1 MNKICF
7 GCGIKLQEKD
17 KNELG
22 YTPNLNN
29 ALCERCFKLK
39 NYNVLT
45 NKGINIDNDKLIN
58 KINELNTCVLFL
70 VDFINLD
77 SEVIEAYKKIKSKK
91 ILIITKADIIPKN
104 IKYQKLIQNIKNI
117 YDIKEDLILTSS
129 KTKLNIKTITK
140 LCLEEKNICLA
151 GFTNAGKSSLI
162 NALVGSDITVS
173 KKSNTTQD
181 FIKLNVN
188 GITIYDAPGFMSNIN
203 RENIPKSII
212 RPITY
217 QFPSRH
223 YLLIQDIKLNILE
236 NSNFTIYVGNEANI
250 IRRKENENVEC
261 KIIVPKNSDV
271 IIKGF
276 CFINFKNTCMISLN
290 TKDYEI
296 RPSIVGDYND

>member
-1 MNKICF
+1 MTKCV

-39 NYNVLT
+39 NYNILT

-77 SEVIEAYKKIKSKK
+77 SEVIDAYKKIKSKK

-129 KTKLNIKTITK
+129 KTKINIKTITK

-181 FIKLNVN
+181 FIKLNVD
-188 GITIYDAPGFMSNIN
+188 GINIYDAPGFMSNIN
-203 RENIPKSII
+203 RENIPRSII

-217 QFPSRH
+217 QFPSKH

>member
-1 MNKICF
+1 MTKCV

-39 NYNVLT
+39 NYNILT
-45 NKGINIDNDKLIN
+45 NKGININNDKLIN

-77 SEVIEAYKKIKSKK
+77 SEVIDAYKKIKSKK

-117 YDIKEDLILTSS
+117 YEIKEDLILTSS

-140 LCLEEKNICLA
+140 ICLEEKNICLA

-181 FIKLNVN
+181 FIKLNVD
-188 GITIYDAPGFMSNIN
+188 GINIYDAPGFMSNIN
-203 RENIPKSII
+203 RENIPRSII

-217 QFPSRH
+217 QFPSKH

>member
-1 MNKICF
+1 MTKCV
-7 GCGIKLQEKD
+7 GCGIKLQN
-17 KNELG
+17 KNVNEVG

-29 ALCERCFKLK
+29 ELCERCFKLK
-39 NYNVLT
+39 NYNILT

-58 KINELNTCVLFL
+58 KINELNSCVLFL

-77 SEVIEAYKKIKSKK
+77 SEVIDAYKKIKSKK

-140 LCLEEKNICLA
+140 ICLEEKNICLA

-181 FIKLNVN
+181 FIKLNVD
-188 GITIYDAPGFMSNIN
+188 GINIYDAPGFMSNIN
-203 RENIPKSII
+203 RENIPRSII

-217 QFPSRH
+217 QFPSKH

>member
-1 MNKICF
+1 MTKCV

-39 NYNVLT
+39 NYNILT

-77 SEVIEAYKKIKSKK
+77 SEVIDAYKKIKSKK
-91 ILIITKADIIPKN
+91 TLIITKADIIPKN

-129 KTKLNIKTITK
+129 KKKLNIKTITK
-140 LCLEEKNICLA
+140 ICLEEKNICLA

-181 FIKLNVN
+181 FIKLNVD
-188 GITIYDAPGFMSNIN
+188 GINIYDAPGFMSNIN
-203 RENIPKSII
+203 RENIPRSII

-217 QFPSRH
+217 QFPSKH
-223 YLLIQDIKLNILE
+223 YLLIKDIKLNILE

>member
-1 MNKICF
+1 MTKCV

-39 NYNVLT
+39 NYNILT

-129 KTKLNIKTITK
+129 KTKINIKTITK

-181 FIKLNVN
+181 FIKLNVD
-188 GITIYDAPGFMSNIN
+188 GINIYDAPGFMSNIN
-203 RENIPKSII
+203 RENIPRSII

-217 QFPSRH
+217 QFPSKH

-236 NSNFTIYVGNEANI
+236 NANFTIYVGNEANI

>member
-1 MNKICF
+1 MTKCV

-29 ALCERCFKLK
+29 ELCERCFKLK
-39 NYNVLT
+39 NYNILT

-58 KINELNTCVLFL
+58 KINELNSCVLFL

-77 SEVIEAYKKIKSKK
+77 SEVIDAYKKIKSKK

-140 LCLEEKNICLA
+140 ICLEEKNICLA

-181 FIKLNVN
+181 FIKLNVD
-188 GITIYDAPGFMSNIN
+188 GINIYDAPGFMSNIN
-203 RENIPKSII
+203 RENIPRSII

-217 QFPSRH
+217 QFPSKH

-236 NSNFTIYVGNEANI
+236 DSNFTIYVGNEANI

>member
-1 MNKICF
+1 MTKCV

-39 NYNVLT
+39 NYNILT

-77 SEVIEAYKKIKSKK
+77 SEVIDAYKKIKSKK

-140 LCLEEKNICLA
+140 ICLEEKNICLA

-181 FIKLNVN
+181 FIKLNVD
-188 GITIYDAPGFMSNIN
+188 GINIYDAPGFMSNIN
-203 RENIPKSII
+203 RENIPRSII

-217 QFPSRH
+217 QFPSKH

-236 NSNFTIYVGNEANI
+236 NSNFTIYVGNEADI

>member
-1 MNKICF
+1 MTKCV

-29 ALCERCFKLK
+29 ELCERCFKLR
-39 NYNVLT
+39 NYNILT

-77 SEVIEAYKKIKSKK
+77 SEVIDAYKKIKSKK

-140 LCLEEKNICLA
+140 ICLEEKNICLA

-181 FIKLNVN
+181 FIKLNVD
-188 GITIYDAPGFMSNIN
+188 GINIYDAPGFMSNIN
-203 RENIPKSII
+203 RENIPRSII

-217 QFPSRH
+217 QFPSKH

>member
-1 MNKICF
+1 MTKCV

-39 NYNVLT
+39 NYNILT

-181 FIKLNVN
+181 FIKLNVD
-188 GITIYDAPGFMSNIN
+188 GINIYDAPGFMSNIN
-203 RENIPKSII
+203 RENIPRSII

-217 QFPSRH
+217 QFPSKH

>member
-1 MNKICF
+1 MTKCV

-22 YTPNLNN
+22 YTPNLKN

-39 NYNVLT
+39 NYNILT

-77 SEVIEAYKKIKSKK
+77 SEVIDAYKKIKSKK

-140 LCLEEKNICLA
+140 ICLEEKNICLA

-162 NALVGSDITVS
+162 NTLVGSDITVS

-181 FIKLNVN
+181 FIKLNVD
-188 GITIYDAPGFMSNIN
+188 GINIYDAPGFMSNIN
-203 RENIPKSII
+203 RENIPRSII

-217 QFPSRH
+217 QFPSKH

-250 IRRKENENVEC
+250 IRRKETENVEC

>member
-1 MNKICF
+1 MTKCV
-7 GCGIKLQEKD
+7 GCGIKLQN
-17 KNELG
+17 KNVNEVG
-22 YTPNLNN
+22 YTPDLKNE
-29 ALCERCFKLK
+29 LCERCFKLK

-77 SEVIEAYKKIKSKK
+77 SEVIDAYKKIKSKK

-117 YDIKEDLILTSS
+117 YEIKEDLILTSS

-140 LCLEEKNICLA
+140 ICLEEKNICLA

-181 FIKLNVN
+181 FIKLNVD
-188 GITIYDAPGFMSNIN
+188 GINIYDAPGFMSNIN
-203 RENIPKSII
+203 RENIPRSII

-217 QFPSRH
+217 QFPSKH

>member
-1 MNKICF
+1 MTKCV
-7 GCGIKLQEKD
+7 GCGIKLQN
-17 KNELG
+17 KNVNEVG

-29 ALCERCFKLK
+29 ELCERCFKLK
-39 NYNVLT
+39 NYNILT

-58 KINELNTCVLFL
+58 KINELNSCVLFL

-77 SEVIEAYKKIKSKK
+77 SEVIDAYKKIKSKK

-140 LCLEEKNICLA
+140 ICLEEKNICLA

-181 FIKLNVN
+181 FIELNVD
-188 GITIYDAPGFMSNIN
+188 GINIYDAPGFMSNIN
-203 RENIPKSII
+203 RENIPRSII

-217 QFPSRH
+217 QFPSKH

>member
-1 MNKICF
+1 MTKCV

-29 ALCERCFKLK
+29 ELCERCFKLK
-39 NYNVLT
+39 NYNILT

-58 KINELNTCVLFL
+58 KINELNTCILFL

-77 SEVIEAYKKIKSKK
+77 SEVIDAYKKIKSKK

-140 LCLEEKNICLA
+140 ICLEEKNICLA

-181 FIKLNVN
+181 FIKLNVD
-188 GITIYDAPGFMSNIN
+188 GINIYDAPGFMSNIN
-203 RENIPKSII
+203 RENIPRSII

-217 QFPSRH
+217 QFPSKH

-236 NSNFTIYVGNEANI
+236 DSNFTIYVGNEANI

>member
-1 MNKICF
+1 MTKCV

-39 NYNVLT
+39 NYNILT

-58 KINELNTCVLFL
+58 KINELNACVLFL

-181 FIKLNVN
+181 FIKLNVD
-188 GITIYDAPGFMSNIN
+188 GISIYDAPGFMSNIN
-203 RENIPKSII
+203 RENIPRSII

-217 QFPSRH
+217 QFPSKH

-236 NSNFTIYVGNEANI
+236 DSNFTIYVGNEANI

>member
-1 MNKICF
+1 MTKCV

-29 ALCERCFKLK
+29 ELCERCFKLK
-39 NYNVLT
+39 NYNILT

-77 SEVIEAYKKIKSKK
+77 SEVIDAYKKIKSKK

-173 KKSNTTQD
+173 KKPNTTQD
-181 FIKLNVN
+181 FIKLNVD
-188 GITIYDAPGFMSNIN
+188 GINIYDAPGFMSNIN
-203 RENIPKSII
+203 RENIPRSII

-217 QFPSRH
+217 QFPSKH

-236 NSNFTIYVGNEANI
+236 NANFTIYVGNEANI

>member
-1 MNKICF
+1 MTKCV
-7 GCGIKLQEKD
+7 GCGIKLQN
-17 KNELG
+17 KNVNEVG
-22 YTPNLNN
+22 YTPDLKNE
-29 ALCERCFKLK
+29 LCERCFKLK

-58 KINELNTCVLFL
+58 KINELNSCVLFL

-77 SEVIEAYKKIKSKK
+77 SEVIDAYKKIKSKK

-140 LCLEEKNICLA
+140 ICLEEKNICLA

-162 NALVGSDITVS
+162 NVLVGSDITVS

-181 FIKLNVN
+181 FIKLNVD
-188 GITIYDAPGFMSNIN
+188 GINIYDAPGFMSNIN
-203 RENIPKSII
+203 RENIPRSII

-217 QFPSRH
+217 QFPSKH

-236 NSNFTIYVGNEANI
+236 NANFTIYVGNEANI

>member
-1 MNKICF
+1 MTKCV

-29 ALCERCFKLK
+29 ELCERCFKLK
-39 NYNVLT
+39 NYNILT

-181 FIKLNVN
+181 FIKLNVD
-188 GITIYDAPGFMSNIN
+188 GINIYDAPGFMSNIN
-203 RENIPKSII
+203 RENILRSII

-217 QFPSRH
+217 QFPSKH

>member
-1 MNKICF
+1 MTKCV
-7 GCGIKLQEKD
+7 GCGIKLQN
-17 KNELG
+17 KNVNEVG
-22 YTPNLNN
+22 YTPDLKNE
-29 ALCERCFKLK
+29 LCERCFKLK
-39 NYNVLT
+39 NYNILT

-77 SEVIEAYKKIKSKK
+77 SEVIDAYKKIKSKK

-140 LCLEEKNICLA
+140 ICLEEKNICLA

-162 NALVGSDITVS
+162 NTLVGSDITVS

-181 FIKLNVN
+181 FIKLNVD
-188 GITIYDAPGFMSNIN
+188 GINIYDAPGFMSNIN
-203 RENIPKSII
+203 RENIPRSII

-217 QFPSRH
+217 QFPSKH

>member
-1 MNKICF
+1 MTKCV

-39 NYNVLT
+39 NYNILT

-77 SEVIEAYKKIKSKK
+77 SEVIDAYKKIKSKK

-140 LCLEEKNICLA
+140 ICLEEKNICLA

-173 KKSNTTQD
+173 KKPNTTQD
-181 FIKLNVN
+181 FIKLNVD
-188 GITIYDAPGFMSNIN
+188 GINIYDAPGFMSNIN
-203 RENIPKSII
+203 RENIPRSII

-217 QFPSRH
+217 QFSSKH

>member
-1 MNKICF
+1 MTKCV

-29 ALCERCFKLK
+29 ELCERCFKLK
-39 NYNVLT
+39 NYNILT

-77 SEVIEAYKKIKSKK
+77 SEVIDAYKKIKSKK

-140 LCLEEKNICLA
+140 ICLEEKNICLA

>member
-1 MNKICF
+1 MTKCV

-29 ALCERCFKLK
+29 ELCERCFKLK
-39 NYNVLT
+39 NYNILT

-77 SEVIEAYKKIKSKK
+77 SEVIDAYKKIKSKK

-129 KTKLNIKTITK
+129 KTKINIKTITK

-181 FIKLNVN
+181 FIKLNVD
-188 GITIYDAPGFMSNIN
+188 GINIYDAPGFMSKIN
-203 RENIPKSII
+203 RENIPRSII

-217 QFPSRH
+217 QFPSKH

>member
-1 MNKICF
+1 MTKCV

-29 ALCERCFKLK
+29 ELCERCFKLK
-39 NYNVLT
+39 NYNILT

-77 SEVIEAYKKIKSKK
+77 SEVIDAYKKIKSKK
-91 ILIITKADIIPKN
+91 TLIITKADIIPKN

-181 FIKLNVN
+181 FIKLNVD
-188 GITIYDAPGFMSNIN
+188 GINIYDAPGFMSNIN
-203 RENIPKSII
+203 RENIPGSII

-217 QFPSRH
+217 QFPSKH

>member
-1 MNKICF
+1 MTKCV

-29 ALCERCFKLK
+29 ALCESCFKLK
-39 NYNVLT
+39 NYNILT

-77 SEVIEAYKKIKSKK
+77 SEVIDAYKKIKSKK

-140 LCLEEKNICLA
+140 ICLEEKNICLA

-181 FIKLNVN
+181 FIKLNVD
-188 GITIYDAPGFMSNIN
+188 GINIYDAPGFMSNIN
-203 RENIPKSII
+203 RENIPRSII

-217 QFPSRH
+217 QFPSKH

>member
-1 MNKICF
+1 MTKCV

-29 ALCERCFKLK
+29 ELCERCFKLK
-39 NYNVLT
+39 NYNILT

-77 SEVIEAYKKIKSKK
+77 SEVIDAYKKIKSKK

-181 FIKLNVN
+181 FIKLNVD
-188 GITIYDAPGFMSNIN
+188 GINIYDAPGFMSNIN
-203 RENIPKSII
+203 RENIPRSII

-217 QFPSRH
+217 QFPSKH

-296 RPSIVGDYND
+296 RASIVGDYND

>member
-1 MNKICF
+1 MTKCV

-29 ALCERCFKLK
+29 ELCERCFKLK
-39 NYNVLT
+39 NYNILT

-77 SEVIEAYKKIKSKK
+77 SEVIDAYKKIKSKK

-129 KTKLNIKTITK
+129 KKKLNIKTITK
-140 LCLEEKNICLA
+140 ICLEEKNICLA

-181 FIKLNVN
+181 FIKLNVD
-188 GITIYDAPGFMSNIN
+188 GINIYDAPGFMSNIN
-203 RENIPKSII
+203 RENIPKNII

-236 NSNFTIYVGNEANI
+236 NSNFTIYVSNEANI

>member
-1 MNKICF
+1 MTKCV

-39 NYNVLT
+39 NYNILT

-77 SEVIEAYKKIKSKK
+77 SEVIDAYKKIKSKK
-91 ILIITKADIIPKN
+91 TLIITKADIIPKN

-140 LCLEEKNICLA
+140 ICLEEKNICLA

-181 FIKLNVN
+181 FIKLNVD
-188 GITIYDAPGFMSNIN
+188 GINIYDAPGFMSNIN
-203 RENIPKSII
+203 RENIPRSII

-217 QFPSRH
+217 QFPSKH

-250 IRRKENENVEC
+250 IRRKETENVEC

>member
-1 MNKICF
+1 MTKCV

-17 KNELG
+17 KNEIG
-22 YTPNLNN
+22 YTPNLKNE
-29 ALCERCFKLK
+29 LCERCFKLK
-39 NYNVLT
+39 NYNILT

-77 SEVIEAYKKIKSKK
+77 SEVIETYKKIKSKK

-117 YDIKEDLILTSS
+117 YEIKEDLILTSS

-140 LCLEEKNICLA
+140 ICLEEKNICLA

-181 FIKLNVN
+181 FIKLNVD
-188 GITIYDAPGFMSNIN
+188 GINIYDAPGFMSNIN
-203 RENIPKSII
+203 RENIPKNII

-217 QFPSRH
+217 QFPSKH

>member
-1 MNKICF
+1 MTKCV

-29 ALCERCFKLK
+29 ELCERCFKLK
-39 NYNVLT
+39 DYNILT

-77 SEVIEAYKKIKSKK
+77 SEVIDAYKKIKSKK

-140 LCLEEKNICLA
+140 ICLEEKNICLA

-181 FIKLNVN
+181 FIKLNVD
-188 GITIYDAPGFMSNIN
+188 GINIYDAPGFMSNIN
-203 RENIPKSII
+203 RENIPRSII

-217 QFPSRH
+217 QFPSKH

>member
-1 MNKICF
+1 MTKCV

-29 ALCERCFKLK
+29 ELCERCFKLK
-39 NYNVLT
+39 NYNILT

-77 SEVIEAYKKIKSKK
+77 SEVIDAYKKIKTKK
-91 ILIITKADIIPKN
+91 VFIITKADIIPKN

-181 FIKLNVN
+181 FIKLNVD
-188 GITIYDAPGFMSNIN
+188 GINIYDAPGFMSNIN
-203 RENIPKSII
+203 RENIPRSII

-217 QFPSRH
+217 QFPSKH

>member
-1 MNKICF
+1 MTKCV

-39 NYNVLT
+39 NYNILT

-77 SEVIEAYKKIKSKK
+77 SEVIDAYKKIKSKK

-140 LCLEEKNICLA
+140 ICLEEKSICLA

-181 FIKLNVN
+181 FIKLNVD
-188 GITIYDAPGFMSNIN
+188 GINIYDAPGFMSNIN
-203 RENIPKSII
+203 RENIPRSII

-217 QFPSRH
+217 QFPSKH

>member
-1 MNKICF
+1 MTKCV

-39 NYNVLT
+39 NYNILT

-77 SEVIEAYKKIKSKK
+77 SEVIDAYKKIKSKK

-117 YDIKEDLILTSS
+117 YEIKEDLILTSS

-140 LCLEEKNICLA
+140 LCLEEKKICLA

-173 KKSNTTQD
+173 KKSNTTQN
-181 FIKLNVN
+181 FIKLNVD
-188 GITIYDAPGFMSNIN
+188 GINIYDAPGFMSNIN
-203 RENIPKSII
+203 RENIPRSII

-217 QFPSRH
+217 QFPSKH

-236 NSNFTIYVGNEANI
+236 DSNFTIYVGNEANI

>member
-1 MNKICF
+1 MTKCV
-7 GCGIKLQEKD
+7 GCGIKLQN
-17 KNELG
+17 KNVNEVG
-22 YTPNLNN
+22 YTPDLKNE
-29 ALCERCFKLK
+29 LCERCFKLK

-58 KINELNTCVLFL
+58 KINELNSCVLFL

-77 SEVIEAYKKIKSKK
+77 SEVIDAYKKIKSKK

-129 KTKLNIKTITK
+129 KKKLNIKTITK
-140 LCLEEKNICLA
+140 ICLEEKNICLA

-181 FIKLNVN
+181 FIKLNVD
-188 GITIYDAPGFMSNIN
+188 GINIYDAPGFMSNIN
-203 RENIPKSII
+203 RENIPRSII

-217 QFPSRH
+217 QFPSKH

>member
-1 MNKICF
+1 MTKCV

-29 ALCERCFKLK
+29 ELCERCFKLK
-39 NYNVLT
+39 NYNILT

-58 KINELNTCVLFL
+58 RINELNTCVLFL

-77 SEVIEAYKKIKSKK
+77 SEVIDDYKKIKSKK

-140 LCLEEKNICLA
+140 ICLEEKNICLA

-181 FIKLNVN
+181 FIKLNVD
-188 GITIYDAPGFMSNIN
+188 GINIYDAPGFMSNIN
-203 RENIPKSII
+203 RENIPRSII

-217 QFPSRH
+217 QFPSKH

>member
-1 MNKICF
+1 MTKCV

-29 ALCERCFKLK
+29 ELCERCFKLK
-39 NYNVLT
+39 NYNILT

-58 KINELNTCVLFL
+58 KINGLNTCVLFL

-77 SEVIEAYKKIKSKK
+77 SEVIDAYKKIKSKK

-140 LCLEEKNICLA
+140 ICLEEKNICLA

-162 NALVGSDITVS
+162 NALVGSDITVG

-181 FIKLNVN
+181 FIKLNVD
-188 GITIYDAPGFMSNIN
+188 GINIYDAPGFMSNIN
-203 RENIPKSII
+203 RENIPRSII

-217 QFPSRH
+217 QFPSKH

>member
-1 MNKICF
+1 MTKCV

-29 ALCERCFKLK
+29 ELCERCFKLK
-39 NYNVLT
+39 NYNILT

-77 SEVIEAYKKIKSKK
+77 SEVIDAYKKIKSKK

-117 YDIKEDLILTSS
+117 YEIKEDLILTSS

-140 LCLEEKNICLA
+140 ICLEEKNICLA

-162 NALVGSDITVS
+162 NALFMGYYLSLAKISNLKEKKELEKENIFKSLIIPTILHGIYDFCLLSGNIPLILLAIVFIIFLYIVS
-173 KKSNTTQD
+173 INKLNYVVKNN
-181 FIKLNVN
+181 IKL
-188 GITIYDAPGFMSNIN
+188 IKEKNIN
-203 RENIPKSII
+203 FNDHQN
-212 RPITY
+212 T
-217 QFPSRH
+217 
-223 YLLIQDIKLNILE
+223 
-236 NSNFTIYVGNEANI
+236 GNAN
-250 IRRKENENVEC
+250 
-261 KIIVPKNSDV
+261 
-271 IIKGF
+271 
-276 CFINFKNTCMISLN
+276 
-290 TKDYEI
+290 
-296 RPSIVGDYND
+296 

>member
-1 MNKICF
+1 MTKCV

-39 NYNVLT
+39 NYNILT

-140 LCLEEKNICLA
+140 ICLEEKNICLA

-181 FIKLNVN
+181 FIKLNVD
-188 GITIYDAPGFMSNIN
+188 GINIYDAPGFMSNIN
-203 RENIPKSII
+203 RENIPRSII

-217 QFPSRH
+217 QFPSKH

>member
-1 MNKICF
+1 MTKCV

-29 ALCERCFKLK
+29 ELCERCFKLK
-39 NYNVLT
+39 NYNILT

-140 LCLEEKNICLA
+140 ICLEEKNICLA

-162 NALVGSDITVS
+162 NTLVGSDITVS

-181 FIKLNVN
+181 FIKLNVD
-188 GITIYDAPGFMSNIN
+188 GINIYDAPGFMSNIN
-203 RENIPKSII
+203 RENIPRSII

-217 QFPSRH
+217 QFPSKH

>member
-1 MNKICF
+1 MTKCV
-7 GCGIKLQEKD
+7 GCGIKLQN
-17 KNELG
+17 KNVNEVG
-22 YTPNLNN
+22 YTPDLKNE
-29 ALCERCFKLK
+29 LCERCFKLK

-58 KINELNTCVLFL
+58 KINELNSCVLFL

-77 SEVIEAYKKIKSKK
+77 SEVIETYKKIKTKK
-91 ILIITKADIIPKN
+91 VFIITKADIIPKN

-117 YDIKEDLILTSS
+117 YDIKEDIILTSS
-129 KTKLNIKTITK
+129 KTKLNINTITK
-140 LCLEEKNICLA
+140 LCLEEKNVCLA

-162 NALVGSDITVS
+162 NTLVGSDITVS

-223 YLLIQDIKLNILE
+223 YLLIKDIKLNILE

-261 KIIVPKNSDV
+261 NIIVPKNSDV
-271 IIKGF
+271 IIKGLG
-276 CFINFKNTCMISLN
+276 FINFKNTCMISLN
-290 TKDYEI
+290 TIDYEI